1 VSYIIKE
8 AHIMYQDNKISEV
21 AVLWQ
26 SNERGW
32 VRASYCNT
40 KPIFGW
46 KFLLPRDVLSPEL
59 IQEVAGQGLNLPDEK
74 KKVYFPGKK
83 MWER

>member
-1 VSYIIKE
+1 MPYKIIE
-8 AHIMYQDNKISEV
+8 VHAVYQNNKISEV

-32 VRASYCNT
+32 IRASYCNL
-40 KPIFGW
+40 KPIQGW
-46 KFLLPRDVLSPEL
+46 KFLLPNDMLSPEL
-59 IQEVAGQGLNLPDEK
+59 IQQVAGQGFNLPDEK
-74 KKVYFPGKK
+74 KELYFPGKK